1 MTVVVVMASVCWQV
15 CGSRLAAV
23 VLGGVAFTKSL
34 GKVQAEKEI
43 RVRQALLDSMGAG
56 PS

>member
-1 MTVVVVMASVCWQV
+1 MVVMASVCWQV